1 MKCLLCGRTYKVFSS
16 FTSHVSHSHPGVS
29 SEDAYSNDVIQ
40 TCNSEAELY
49 VNLSTDESPNF
60 PPTCTHDV
68 VEMTAA
74 NFIVGLKE
82 KYMVSYFL
90 LHEEN
95 INANYL
101 SIVSILNTS
110 NILYYALYLYTGSFN
125 NFIQHSWY
133 ICT

>member
-1 MKCLLCGRTYKVFSS
+1 MWENIQGFFFIILHL
-16 FTSHVSHSHPGVS
+16 TSHVGVS

-68 VEMTAA
+68 QTSVEMTAA

-90 LHEEN
+90 
-95 INANYL
+95 
-101 SIVSILNTS
+101 
-110 NILYYALYLYTGSFN
+110 
-125 NFIQHSWY
+125 
-133 ICT
+133 